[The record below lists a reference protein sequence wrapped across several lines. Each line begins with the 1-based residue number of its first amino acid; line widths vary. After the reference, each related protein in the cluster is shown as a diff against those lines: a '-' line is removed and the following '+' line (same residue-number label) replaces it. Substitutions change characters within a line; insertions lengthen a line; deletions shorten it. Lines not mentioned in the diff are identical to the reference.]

1 MKHVLLVGEDL
12 ARGGGVFSSDRRTMV
27 AAEARAEVQGEAP
40 VQGEA
45 AAAEFV
51 KLDIISICKELL
63 WKGLKDL
70 CDYYISDEEKR
81 CIL

>member
-1 MKHVLLVGEDL
+1 
-12 ARGGGVFSSDRRTMV
+12 MV
-27 AAEARAEVQGEAP
+27 AAEARAE

>member
-1 MKHVLLVGEDL
+1 MKHVLLVRIW
-12 ARGGGVFSSDRRTMV
+12 RGRGGVFSSDKRTMV
-27 AAEARAEVQGEAP
+27 VAEARAEVQGRL
-40 VQGEA
+40 VQAA

>member
-1 MKHVLLVGEDL
+1 MKHVLLVRE
-12 ARGGGVFSSDRRTMV
+12 GGGVFSSDRRTMV
-27 AAEARAEVQGEAP
+27 AAEARAEVQGRL
-40 VQGEA
+40 VQAA